1 MPAEK
6 TISVSYR
13 VTPEFKEL
21 LELAA
26 SREKRSRTNL
36 LEWLLAEYCRGTGL
50 LPDLKAAPQPKATGT
65 TKSSP
70 QGSK

>member
-26 SREKRSRTNL
+26 TREKRSRTNL

-50 LPDLKAAPQPKATGT
+50 LPDAKGAPQRKTTGAK
-65 TKSSP
+65 KSSSRS
-70 QGSK
+70 SK

>member
-26 SREKRSRTNL
+26 AREKRSRTNL

-50 LPDLKAAPQPKATGT
+50 LPNAKATCAK
-65 TKSSP
+65 KSSP
-70 QGSK
+70 RSSK

>member
-13 VTPEFKEL
+13 VTAEFKEM

-26 SREKRSRTNL
+26 AREKRSRTNL

-50 LPDLKAAPQPKATGT
+50 TPQPASEQSPEHPGAK
-65 TKSSP
+65 KSSP
-70 QGSK
+70 RSHK

>member
-6 TISVSYR
+6 TVSVSYR

-26 SREKRSRTNL
+26 AREKRSRTNL

-50 LPDLKAAPQPKATGT
+50 SRAAEPHPKASDA
-65 TKSSP
+65 KKQASRSRA
-70 QGSK
+70 

>member
-26 SREKRSRTNL
+26 AREKRSRTNL
-36 LEWLLAEYCRGTGL
+36 LEWLLAEHCRGTGL
-50 LPDLKAAPQPKATGT
+50 MPGPSTEARSKSPAAKKP
-65 TKSSP
+65 SP
-70 QGSK
+70 RSRK

>member
-13 VTPEFKEL
+13 VTPEFKEM

-26 SREKRSRTNL
+26 AREKRSRTNL
-36 LEWLLAEYCRGTGL
+36 LEWLLSEYCRGTGL
-50 LPDLKAAPQPKATGT
+50 AQDPATEARPKSPAAKKP
-65 TKSSP
+65 SP
-70 QGSK
+70 RSRK

>member
-26 SREKRSRTNL
+26 AREKRSRTNL

-50 LPDLKAAPQPKATGT
+50 LPDPKATGAK
-65 TKSSP
+65 KSSP
-70 QGSK
+70 RSSK

>member
-1 MPAEK
+1 MPAER
-6 TISVSYR
+6 TVSVSYR

-26 SREKRSRTNL
+26 AREKRSRTNL

-50 LPDLKAAPQPKATGT
+50 MPNPAGESRFKAPDSKKQ
-65 TKSSP
+65 SSR
-70 QGSK
+70 SRK